1 MLSTR
6 DYLITLITNMSH
18 KTQLLSCK
26 LRYSSKLQKIQSLEN
41 FISMVIQSTQVLM
54 YTKHTLFFFF
64 YKKQNKAKLKTNKQK
79 TRHNINV
86 DRLKNKKAKHTSN
99 A

>member
-18 KTQLLSCK
+18 KTHLLSCE

-79 TRHNINV
+79 KRHNINV
-86 DRLKNKKAKHTSN
+86 D
-99 A
+99 